1 MLRLA
6 HSIEVTM
13 KAVPLMSR
21 CRAGGGC
28 RRREGAGDRRRW
40 RLVVAALLLLVI
52 ALVFLLAR
60 CSLRGRLGLTTT
72 ILLASFFGLPLRLD
86 ARDLLLAHCF
96 LWGIDYYLRRKARI
110 CEMRI
115 ARVDEV
121 DCVRSGE
128 AGGGRL

>member
-13 KAVPLMSR
+13 KAVPLMSW
-21 CRAGGGC
+21 CRTGGGC

-52 ALVFLLAR
+52 TLVFLLAR
-60 CSLRGRLGLTTT
+60 CPLSGRLGLST
-72 ILLASFFGLPLRLD
+72 ILLASFFGLPFRLD

>member
-21 CRAGGGC
+21 CRAGGGW
-28 RRREGAGDRRRW
+28 RRREGARDRRRW
-40 RLVVAALLLLVI
+40 RLVVGVLLLLVI

-60 CSLRGRLGLTTT
+60 CPLSGRLGLST
-72 ILLASFFGLPLRLD
+72 ILLASFFGLPFRLD

-121 DCVRSGE
+121 DCVRGGE